1 MRNHVPGGLLLL
13 VLCLSFSNAETSVTH
28 NLGASGG
35 FPQMLALTY
44 QANVSGLLTVEVYA
58 GSLALLNSTAG
69 GRLIVASTSNGF
81 KPRCFIGLSMVNQ
94 YYAEYSDSPEGT
106 EFYVWTGTG
115 LGYAFPCGIR
125 IFADLGYISDG
136 ARDRG
141 LGYSTGLSLSG
152 GVLFRL

>member
-1 MRNHVPGGLLLL
+1 MRNHVPEGLLLL

-28 NLGASGG
+28 NLGASAG

-44 QANVSGLLTVEVYA
+44 QANVSGLLTLEVYA

-81 KPRCFIGLSMVNQ
+81 KPRCFIGFSVVDQ
-94 YYAEYSDSPEGT
+94 YYAEYDNPQGT

-115 LGYAFPCGIR
+115 LGYAFPRGIR